1 MREDPMCSS
10 LRHHHRAGSY
20 QALDV
25 PMQTHA
31 VTPRHTSDRYHPGV
45 LDQTTSKPASE
56 AGLELGVILAVT
68 LTTVVAPEPP
78 VAPHQRC
85 PTAARL

>member
-1 MREDPMCSS
+1 MCSS

-68 LTTVVAPEPP
+68 LTTVIAPEPP

-85 PTAARL
+85 STAARL